1 MTIED
6 ARLTPQQMLDRLSA
20 AMREHRRQFGDTMK
34 TEAEIASF
42 ARELNALL
50 SAHGLAITQAS
61 GPAIWLQEAPGVVHD
76 YRFFARSGVESAWV
90 ICEPWEG

>member
-1 MTIED
+1 
-6 ARLTPQQMLDRLSA
+6 
-20 AMREHRRQFGDTMK
+20 MK

-50 SAHGLAITQAS
+50 TAHGLAITQAT
-61 GPAIWLQEAPGVVHD
+61 GPAIWLQEAPGVQPD
-76 YRFFARSGVESAWV
+76 YRFFARSGVERAWV